1 MIVPRNIWKL
11 RLIASGYATEKF
23 EAYKNSLSG
32 SIEDFKNS
40 FQSLSNT
47 LIGSD
52 FLKGIVDAGAGALD
66 ILDSLIDK
74 FDVLIFLSNR
84 YSNISR
90 VKRRWL
96 EFTENRLCI
105 YKDNLSHRGV

>member
-11 RLIASGYATEKF
+11 RMIAQDMLLR
-23 EAYKNSLSG
+23 NSKRTKIHFLG

-47 LIGSD
+47 LIGSN
-52 FLKGIVDAGAGALD
+52 FLKGIVDAGTGALD

-74 FDVLIFLSNR
+74 FDVLSSLAR
-84 YSNISR
+84 YWNISR

-96 EFTENRLCI
+96 ELTENRLCI